1 MQKKDGLNKLFR
13 KMVSLAKDF
22 IEGFKKL
29 GDISKMR
36 RIEIVFFLALAFAF
50 ASYDLVILFFSS
62 ENALLLNV
70 NVNEGNRIDESYM
83 YLAGLE
89 KFTIF
94 DPYLKEHSTNITIR
108 PLLPHIVF
116 SLIYLLVGKHIN
128 LAIIIGHTIPPLFS
142 AFLLFKIGRLFSGR
156 SLSAL
161 AVVASISSVFA
172 TMIWFVH
179 SNNQGGSDLYL
190 LQELTSF
197 GNSIRPFV
205 HAPTDFARL
214 YSPALSLPFLLL
226 PLYLLLRGGSSP
238 GMRGVLVAAN
248 LYVYPHQLVVLCI
261 VDAAYFVMQMS
272 SRKFE
277 ELRRYVPFAIS
288 AGVTAIPYGLQVY
301 FLKAGGN
308 LEDQVGRIGHLGGT
322 GILSLYAVFFS
333 GLALLLFAA
342 RRFSHWKDEASR
354 EEQSSF
360 TPDVDGLLVYSLAIV
375 SSLLLLIDGFVGI
388 PQVHLFSLRIF
399 VFVAPLAVVAFCS
412 SRISAVVIRAKHRDL
427 VRPLALFITA
437 IWLVL
442 IIGTYSRAG
451 WVHRNE
457 YASISDEFMVDIRKI
472 PDKAVVMSEDGGEI
486 AYISALTKKYAFV
499 GNGIVSA
506 ASNLELV
513 RRFAILALV
522 YNWPYDQL
530 TGESSA
536 LGTQFPV
543 YHWIWHHGDKGVAT
557 RQAAF
562 APVVASFRTLSKC
575 DLLKM
580 YRVDFIRYENEV
592 PDGLSECTVP
602 VSGSFLR
609 VTGRPSAN

>member
-1 MQKKDGLNKLFR
+1 MKLT
-13 KMVSLAKDF
+13 
-22 IEGFKKL
+22 
-29 GDISKMR
+29 
-36 RIEIVFFLALAFAF
+36 RIEIVFFMTLALAF

-62 ENALLLNV
+62 ENALLFNV
-70 NVNEGNRIDESYM
+70 NVNDGSRIDESYM

-94 DPYLKEHSTNITIR
+94 DPYLMEHNTNLTIR
-108 PLLPHIVF
+108 PLLPHIAF

-128 LAIIIGHTIPPLFS
+128 LAIVIGHTIPSLIS

-179 SNNQGGSDLYL
+179 PNHQGGSELYL
-190 LQELTSF
+190 LQELTRF
-197 GNSIRPFV
+197 GSSILPSIT
-205 HAPTDFARL
+205 APTDFARL
-214 YSPALSLPFLLL
+214 YSPTLSLPFLLL
-226 PLYLLLRGGSSP
+226 PLYLMLRGSGSY
-238 GMRGVLVAAN
+238 GLRGVLVAAN

-261 VDAAYFVMQMS
+261 VEATCFVMQMS
-272 SRKFE
+272 SHKFE
-277 ELRRYVPFAIS
+277 ELRRYVPFAIG
-288 AGVTAIPYGLQVY
+288 AAVTAVPYGLQVY
-301 FLKAGGN
+301 FLRAGGN

-322 GILSLYAVFFS
+322 GILTLYAIFFS

-342 RRFSHWKDEASR
+342 RRFSHWKDEDSLK
-354 EEQSSF
+354 EQSSI
-360 TPDVDGLLVYSLAIV
+360 TPDVVGFLVYSLAIV
-375 SSLLLLIDGFVGI
+375 SGLILVIDSFVGI

-399 VFVAPLAVVAFCS
+399 VFVAPLAVVAICS
-412 SRISAVVIRAKHRDL
+412 SRNSAVVIRTKHRDL
-427 VRPLALFITA
+427 LRPLALFITA

-442 IIGTYSRAG
+442 IIGAYARAG
-451 WVHRNE
+451 WVHRKE
-457 YASISDEFMVDIRKI
+457 YASISHQFMVDIHKI

-499 GNGIVSA
+499 SYGIVCA
-506 ASNLELV
+506 ASDLELV

-522 YNWPYDQL
+522 YDWPYEQL
-530 TGESSA
+530 TGESSP
-536 LGTQFPV
+536 LGPLPV
-543 YHWIWHHGDKGVAT
+543 YHWIWHHGDKGIAA

-580 YRVDFIRYENEV
+580 YRVDFIRYENGV

-609 VTGRPSAN
+609 VTGRPSAK